1 MQAINRVAIPMD
13 NVNIN
18 QGQPDMQLIETI
30 KQVLETGVLSMTVER
45 EIYAMLNSRQSVSEI
60 ERRLIEQ
67 LMEALQT
74 GRVHP
79 IA

>member
-1 MQAINRVAIPMD
+1 MD

>member
-1 MQAINRVAIPMD
+1 
-13 NVNIN
+13 
-18 QGQPDMQLIETI
+18 MQLIETI

-45 EIYAMLNSRQSVSEI
+45 EIYAMLNSRQSVSET
-60 ERRLIEQ
+60 EQRLVEQ

>member
-1 MQAINRVAIPMD
+1 
-13 NVNIN
+13 
-18 QGQPDMQLIETI
+18 MQLIETI

>member
-1 MQAINRVAIPMD
+1 MD
-13 NVNIN
+13 NVKND

-45 EIYAMLNSRQSVSEI
+45 EIYAMLNSRQSVSET
-60 ERRLIEQ
+60 EQRLVEQ